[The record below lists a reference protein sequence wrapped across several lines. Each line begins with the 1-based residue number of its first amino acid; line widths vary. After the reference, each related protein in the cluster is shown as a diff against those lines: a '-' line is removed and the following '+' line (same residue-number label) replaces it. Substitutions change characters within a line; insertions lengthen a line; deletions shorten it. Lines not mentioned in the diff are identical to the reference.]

1 MQKVLVATLVLGL
14 GAGAILAQDHP
25 NSSEKT
31 VSQTITLLTDTRVG
45 GEVLKA
51 GTYRVICDRETI
63 LFQQKRQTVAKVEC
77 RGPEMSA
84 PAERN
89 EVHTRASDGDARV
102 LTMLL
107 LKGSNVQHA
116 FE

>member
-1 MQKVLVATLVLGL
+1 MQNVLVATLVLGL

-25 NSSEKT
+25 NSTEKT
-31 VSQTITLLTDTRVG
+31 ISQTITLTADTRVG

-51 GTYRVICDRETI
+51 GNYRVICDRDTI
-63 LFQQKRQTVAKVEC
+63 LFQQKGQTLAKAEC
-77 RGPEMSA
+77 RGPELSA

-89 EVHTRASDGDARV
+89 QIHTRASDGGARV
-102 LTMLL
+102 LTGLL